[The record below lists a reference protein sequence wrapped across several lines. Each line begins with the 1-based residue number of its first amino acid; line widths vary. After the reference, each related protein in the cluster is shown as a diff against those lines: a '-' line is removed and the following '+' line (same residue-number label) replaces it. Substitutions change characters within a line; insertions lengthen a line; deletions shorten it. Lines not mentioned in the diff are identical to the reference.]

1 MVKVIAN
8 GKVLVC
14 SLTSTDT
21 SLAGILSSPVDIL
34 PSKDLNSCA
43 ASLLSMS

>member
-8 GKVLVC
+8 ATVFIC

-21 SLAGILSSPVDIL
+21 SLAGILSSPVDIP
-34 PSKDLNSCA
+34 PSKDLNNCVG
-43 ASLLSMS
+43 SLLSMS